1 MRPALLAASC
11 RFGWSQIW
19 SHSPGFAG
27 VRRDP
32 SVTVSPGHGRR
43 RTPVNAGQHCW
54 KACWGQPLASSNLA
68 SSATLTCYDALG
80 LRSHA
85 VPCPTA
91 RVSFSVSVWVL
102 AICLI
107 PDKSVWW
114 CAEMTHVVP
123 GQGCRGR
130 TSMEPRTPLKR
141 AHRRSRRPGPSAD
154 LGAGC
159 CCMGPGRPA
168 PFRFSDGASTI
179 GVSGRRRGPGAGSA
193 EGATGIGRAGWR
205 AG

>member
-80 LRSHA
+80 LRSRA

-102 AICLI
+102 AICLT

-130 TSMEPRTPLKR
+130 TSMEPRTPLNR
-141 AHRRSRRPGPSAD
+141 APAHCRAAPEPLACSRNA
-154 LGAGC
+154 A
-159 CCMGPGRPA
+159 
-168 PFRFSDGASTI
+168 
-179 GVSGRRRGPGAGSA
+179 A
-193 EGATGIGRAGWR
+193 EGV
-205 AG
+205 

>member
-1 MRPALLAASC
+1 MAASC

-130 TSMEPRTPLKR
+130 TSMEPRTPLNR
-141 AHRRSRRPGPSAD
+141 APANCRAAPEPLGLLTEFHCRRAPAPVFLRAWRLLLSSRRRAAAVAGSILGSANPSTRPRRSS
-154 LGAGC
+154 
-159 CCMGPGRPA
+159 
-168 PFRFSDGASTI
+168 
-179 GVSGRRRGPGAGSA
+179 
-193 EGATGIGRAGWR
+193 W
-205 AG
+205 

>member
-1 MRPALLAASC
+1 M
-11 RFGWSQIW
+11 
-19 SHSPGFAG
+19 
-27 VRRDP
+27 
-32 SVTVSPGHGRR
+32 
-43 RTPVNAGQHCW
+43 NAGQHCW

-141 AHRRSRRPGPSAD
+141 AHRRSGQAGTVRRPGCR
-154 LGAGC
+154 LLVRGAGC
-159 CCMGPGRPA
+159 RQVTDRITLIEKFEENARDCDKSRPVWRKPGENAHRAACTAGSVQAVRSSIAHNGLFGRAERRTWWPGFWSRPPGRLLVLA
-168 PFRFSDGASTI
+168 
-179 GVSGRRRGPGAGSA
+179 GRL
-193 EGATGIGRAGWR
+193 
-205 AG
+205 

>member
-1 MRPALLAASC
+1 VRIRVPGSTLLAAAC
-11 RFGWSQIW
+11 RSGWAQMW
-19 SHSPGFAG
+19 SHSPGFG
-27 VRRDP
+27 GGRQDP

-159 CCMGPGRPA
+159 CCMGPGRPGSL
-168 PFRFSDGASTI
+168 PLQ
-179 GVSGRRRGPGAGSA
+179 RRRQHNRG
-193 EGATGIGRAGWR
+193 
-205 AG
+205 